1 MVGAVLTQA
10 ASWTNVE
17 MAIASLKAAGVL
29 SPGAIRE
36 IDQGELARLVYSSS
50 YYNAKARKLK
60 ALADFLG
67 ERYGDDVEAMRAADA
82 EAPREELLGPPAGGK
97 GICLLFPRGKDRLD
111 TSIVMWE
118 REDDNSVAMLVGLPL
133 LSAQPSPL
141 LDDVGRPKCGK
152 LNTPYLPMT
161 RRYPNWRQSG
171 SCRGGLEG

>member
-36 IDQGELARLVYSSS
+36 IDQGELARLVYSSG

-82 EAPREELLGPPAGGK
+82 EAPRQELLGPPAGG
-97 GICLLFPRGKDRLD
+97 RGYAC
-111 TSIVMWE
+111 S
-118 REDDNSVAMLVGLPL
+118 SLVGRIGSTL
-133 LSAQPSPL
+133 LS
-141 LDDVGRPKCGK
+141 
-152 LNTPYLPMT
+152 
-161 RRYPNWRQSG
+161 
-171 SCRGGLEG
+171 